1 MRKEAEVS
9 IISKAAGC
17 KALSKDSPPPL
28 ASKSKM
34 VVRLCSV

>member
-1 MRKEAEVS
+1 MRKEAEVP

-17 KALSKDSPPPL
+17 KALREDSPPPL

-34 VVRLCSV
+34 EVRLCSV